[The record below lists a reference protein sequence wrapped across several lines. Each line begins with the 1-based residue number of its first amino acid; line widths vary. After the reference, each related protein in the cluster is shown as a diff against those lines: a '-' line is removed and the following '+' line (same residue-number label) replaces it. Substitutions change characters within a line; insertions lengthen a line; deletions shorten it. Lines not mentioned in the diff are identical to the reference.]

1 MTYYAPVS
9 LPSPWQGKFLP
20 CQPQDFSLLAGALA
34 LCPSVGFQRDSR
46 PKARSTFSPKWIL
59 FPYFPVRQGKTAG
72 VGEAIRSCA
81 LGSCEMHPQAD
92 IVGVTDEDR
101 TAG

>member
-9 LPSPWQGKFLP
+9 LPFPWQGKFLP
-20 CQPQDFSLLAGALA
+20 CQPQDFSLLAM
-34 LCPSVGFQRDSR
+34 PSPYAQASVFKEILDQ
-46 PKARSTFSPKWIL
+46 STIDVQPEMDF
-59 FPYFPVRQGKTAG
+59 FPYFPVRQGKTAR
-72 VGEAIRSCA
+72 VREPIRSCA